1 MELPIPIDDVRLVVA
16 LEDSVTGNLRD
27 VLVEHVYGGEP
38 FLERPYGSTTPRHT
52 RYIAGE
58 NIEIPWPAEDKAPQF
73 RDEPWDTLRME
84 VETPTWVPS
93 LLHPPFESSILD
105 ELRNKYSKYRTRHDP
120 EWVEAKKLED
130 YKEEYLKSRTLLT
143 PKGEL
148 RAKLLKEKEEE
159 RKKNL
164 DADGNYIMD
173 KETAEFIERFMQ
185 QKAAKE
191 NTPAA

>member
-1 MELPIPIDDVRLVVA
+1 M
-16 LEDSVTGNLRD
+16 
-27 VLVEHVYGGEP
+27 
-38 FLERPYGSTTPRHT
+38 ERPYGSSTPKHT

-58 NIEIPWPAEDKAPQF
+58 NIEIPWPREEEAPRF
-73 RDEPWDTLRME
+73 KDEPWDTLRME
-84 VETPTWVPS
+84 VETPTWIPS

-120 EWVEAKKLED
+120 EWVEEKKLED

-143 PKGEL
+143 PQGEL
-148 RAKLLKEKEEE
+148 RAKRLKEKEEA
-159 RKKNL
+159 RKAKL

-185 QKAAKE
+185 QTAGKE